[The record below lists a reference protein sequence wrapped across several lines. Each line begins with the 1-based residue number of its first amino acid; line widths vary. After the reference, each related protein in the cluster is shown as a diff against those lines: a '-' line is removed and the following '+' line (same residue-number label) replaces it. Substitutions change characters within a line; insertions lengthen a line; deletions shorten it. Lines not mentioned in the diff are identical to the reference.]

1 MSCWLNAWEFQGVP
15 SPGWS
20 GSIGKMKELGIKISN
35 AGSSVKKMA
44 DSFEKIQKAMSK
56 LGDIVPK
63 PGKPRRAKVS
73 PSRVAPS
80 IAWAPSI
87 SPSEESFSL
96 SVSPSEEDISFYDY
110 KKNPQ
115 IAKQTADLAKLMRK
129 SKPKKQE
136 PLPSLL
142 ERPKRKFKFDEEE

>member
-1 MSCWLNAWEFQGVP
+1 
-15 SPGWS
+15 
-20 GSIGKMKELGIKISN
+20 MKEFEIKMRPIT
-35 AGSSVKKMA
+35 A
-44 DSFEKIQKAMSK
+44 DAFEKIQKATNK

-63 PGKPRRAKVS
+63 PGKTATTAFQIRKPRRAKVS
-73 PSRVAPS
+73 PSVVPS

-87 SPSEESFSL
+87 NSPSISPSEEESFSL
-96 SVSPSEEDISFYDY
+96 SISPSEEDVSFYDY

-115 IAKQTADLAKLMRK
+115 IAKQTADLAKLMQK

-136 PLPSLL
+136 PLPSPT

>member
-1 MSCWLNAWEFQGVP
+1 
-15 SPGWS
+15 
-20 GSIGKMKELGIKISN
+20 MKELGIKISN

-73 PSRVAPS
+73 PSSSVKPS
-80 IAWAPSI
+80 ISWAPSI
-87 SPSEESFSL
+87 SYISPSEEVSFSL
-96 SVSPSEEDISFYDY
+96 SPSEEDVSFYDY

-115 IAKQTADLAKLMRK
+115 IAKQTADLAKLMQK
-129 SKPKKQE
+129 SKPKPKE
-136 PLPSLL
+136 PLPSPT

>member
-1 MSCWLNAWEFQGVP
+1 MTTA
-15 SPGWS
+15 
-20 GSIGKMKELGIKISN
+20 M
-35 AGSSVKKMA
+35 
-44 DSFEKIQKAMSK
+44 EKIQKAMSK

-73 PSRVAPS
+73 PSVAPS
-80 IAWAPSI
+80 IVWAPSI
-87 SPSEESFSL
+87 PVSFSL